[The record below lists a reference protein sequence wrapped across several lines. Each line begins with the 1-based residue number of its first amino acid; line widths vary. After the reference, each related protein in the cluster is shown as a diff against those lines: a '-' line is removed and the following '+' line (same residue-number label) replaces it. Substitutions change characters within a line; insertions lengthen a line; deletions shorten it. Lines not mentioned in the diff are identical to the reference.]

1 MLKGIPPILSPDLM
15 KTILEMGHGDEPV
28 LLMAISRRSVVPKDW

>member
-15 KTILEMGHGDEPV
+15 HVRMS
-28 LLMAISRRSVVPKDW
+28 MADPQKPAVGLR